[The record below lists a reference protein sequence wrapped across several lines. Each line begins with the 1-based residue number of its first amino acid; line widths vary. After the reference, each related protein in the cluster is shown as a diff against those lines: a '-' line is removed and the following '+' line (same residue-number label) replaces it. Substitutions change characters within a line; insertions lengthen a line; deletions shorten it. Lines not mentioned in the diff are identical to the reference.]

1 MVVDQEPEADTDLDQ
16 SGLRLNSNH
25 TVQNAGDT
33 EPLLHRQRRSLNSEV
48 QVGYG
53 TSSVENVEDGTQRL

>member
-1 MVVDQEPEADTDLDQ
+1 MVVDQEADLDRDQ
-16 SGLRLNSNH
+16 SGLVRLNSNH
-25 TVQNAGDT
+25 ILQNAGDT